1 MKFWILIG
9 NCYII
14 NILQKNLND
23 YITKVCKY
31 EKKANNRMY
40 GLFGEFLRV
49 LPLKFC
55 FRMIF

>member
-31 EKKANNRMY
+31 EKKANNSMY
-40 GLFGEFLRV
+40 ELFGEFLRV